1 MARFIGGLMAWCVA
15 VLLVAGGAFAQD
27 LPKPGKE
34 HKELAKAAGKWKLT
48 VKEGFNAGQTG
59 TSEFKVVCK
68 GMWVASDFKMDD
80 GSFSGQG
87 LDSYDVAKKKYVS
100 VWVDSMG
107 GPPLVFEG
115 DWTEPG
121 KTKVQTAKGVGPDGS
136 PVEFRSVTKH
146 PSDKAMNFEL
156 FMKTAG
162 PEIKLM
168 AVEYTKL

>member
-1 MARFIGGLMAWCVA
+1 MARFIGGLMVWCVA
-15 VLLVAGGAFAQD
+15 VLLLAGGAFAQD
-27 LPKPGKE
+27 LPRPGKE

-59 TSEFKVVCK
+59 TSEFKVVCN

-87 LDSYDVAKKKYVS
+87 LDSYDATKKKYVS

-121 KTKVQTAKGVGPDGS
+121 KTMVQTAKGVGPDGS
-136 PVEFRSVTKH
+136 PVEFRSVTKY